1 MLGLVISEPCL
12 TRDPL
17 CVAFLG
23 ADASPCS
30 TLLSDRHV
38 FADKPKKENSYENVK
53 VSGSAW
59 DTNLIA
65 AGGVSACS
73 STLRSP

>member
-1 MLGLVISEPCL
+1 MRL
-12 TRDPL
+12 
-17 CVAFLG
+17 
-23 ADASPCS
+23 
-30 TLLSDRHV
+30 RHV

-65 AGGVSACS
+65 AGGVRPLSPSYQPCS
-73 STLRSP
+73 LAWS